1 MSVGS
6 LFIEIMKDDFRQMDR
21 IILEGMR
28 FYGFH
33 GVNPEERV
41 LGQEYLVDLAVE
53 MDLVNAGTSDRLE
66 DTVSY
71 AQIYRAV
78 RDVMEGEPRNLLEA
92 AAQSIADRVFYE
104 FPIDSVSVRVKK
116 PHPPIRGSVIENAT
130 VEITRRR
137 EG

>member
-1 MSVGS
+1 
-6 LFIEIMKDDFRQMDR
+6 MKDDFPKTDR
-21 IILEGMR
+21 IVLEGMR

-53 MDLVNAGTSDRLE
+53 IDLGPAGASDRLE
-66 DTVSY
+66 DTISY
-71 AQIYRAV
+71 TNIYRAV

-92 AAQSIADRVFYE
+92 AAQSIADRVLSE
-104 FPIDSVSVRVKK
+104 FPVDSVAVRVKK

-130 VEITRRR
+130 VEIFRRR
-137 EG
+137 ENQAAGETI

>member
-1 MSVGS
+1 
-6 LFIEIMKDDFRQMDR
+6 
-21 IILEGMR
+21 
-28 FYGFH
+28 
-33 GVNPEERV
+33 
-41 LGQEYLVDLAVE
+41 

>member
-1 MSVGS
+1 
-6 LFIEIMKDDFRQMDR
+6 MDR
-21 IILEGMR
+21 IVLEGMR

-53 MDLVNAGTSDRLE
+53 MNLAIAGDSDRLE
-66 DTVSY
+66 DTISY
-71 AQIYRAV
+71 AHIYRAV

-92 AAQSIADRVFYE
+92 AAQSIAYRVLDE
-104 FPIDSVSVRVKK
+104 FPVDSVSVKVKK

-130 VEITRRR
+130 VEITRSQ
-137 EG
+137 GS

>member
-1 MSVGS
+1 
-6 LFIEIMKDDFRQMDR
+6 MDR

-53 MDLVNAGTSDRLE
+53 MDLVIAGTSDHLE

-92 AAQSIADRVFYE
+92 AAQSIADRVLYE

>member
-1 MSVGS
+1 
-6 LFIEIMKDDFRQMDR
+6 MKEDFPQADR
-21 IILEGMR
+21 IVLDGMR

-41 LGQEYLVDLAVE
+41 QGQEYLVDLVVE
-53 MDLVNAGTSDRLE
+53 MDLSVPGGSDRLE
-66 DTVSY
+66 DTISY
-71 AQIYRAV
+71 AHLYRAV

-92 AAQSIADRVFYE
+92 AAQSITEKILSD
-104 FPIDSVSVRVKK
+104 FPVDSVSVRVKK

-137 EG
+137 EK